1 MKIQVKSLVK
11 VESNWKKSH
20 SSIFRRGFQNVNLAS
35 RKEAWGIHIYLKV
48 TLKEM
53 IAEYSKLSFPKRRM

>member
-1 MKIQVKSLVK
+1 MKIQAKSLVK

-20 SSIFRRGFQNVNLAS
+20 SSIFRRGFQNVKLAS
-35 RKEAWGIHIYLKV
+35 RKEAWSIHIYLKV

-53 IAEYSKLSFPKRRM
+53 IAEYLKLSFPKRRM